1 MTNDKAFMPA
11 QPFTYKVYGYI
22 NEKAEPAFYKAPIIA
37 WRLADETYGSS
48 DCNVHLFAFPIV
60 PSDDGNAWEPQ
71 ANEAILYPCGIVIN
85 PNGGTYESTDEWMSL
100 NSDHFQKYS

>member
-1 MTNDKAFMPA
+1 MTTDKSFMQA

-22 NEKAEPAFYKAPIIA
+22 NENGEPAFYKAPIIA
-37 WRLADETYGSS
+37 WHLADDTYKNS
-48 DCNVHLFAFPIV
+48 DCNLHLYAFPVV

-85 PNGGTYESTDEWMSL
+85 PNGGTYESTEEWMSL